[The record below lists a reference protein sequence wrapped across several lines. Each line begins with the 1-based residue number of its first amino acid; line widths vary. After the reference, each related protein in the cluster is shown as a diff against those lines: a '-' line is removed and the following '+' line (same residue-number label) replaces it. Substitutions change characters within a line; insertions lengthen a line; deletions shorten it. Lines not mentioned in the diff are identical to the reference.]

1 VRLEHLLSRDFAVL
15 KGKTQLHQ
23 KGSQEKLLV
32 LIPVNLIITIKRRA
46 IFLIVILYKI
56 KNTVS

>member
-1 VRLEHLLSRDFAVL
+1 
-15 KGKTQLHQ
+15 
-23 KGSQEKLLV
+23 LV